1 MLLVSIQRL
10 DFMFVFLRLF
20 LFQHPPV
27 ALQEPLRFYRE
38 CFIKNEKGS
47 VSKSKNTNIHDTKP
61 AKMKLGSWH
70 KTTAFDL
77 LDFAI
82 SQKSL
87 TFCSA
92 TGKPNF

>member
-61 AKMKLGSWH
+61 AKMKPGSWH
-70 KTTAFDL
+70 KTRAFDL